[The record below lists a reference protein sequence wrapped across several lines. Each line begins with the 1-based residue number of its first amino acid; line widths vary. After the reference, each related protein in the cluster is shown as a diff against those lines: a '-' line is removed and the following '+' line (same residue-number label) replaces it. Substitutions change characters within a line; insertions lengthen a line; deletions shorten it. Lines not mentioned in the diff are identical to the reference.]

1 MFFFASN
8 FFRAI
13 PQIDESK
20 IQNLKFLALK
30 IPLTMDRRHADVER
44 KMKDLITRAE
54 RSARSSQGGVPMAHL
69 LRRMDHYREL
79 RGRCEA
85 RPGDH
90 QALLAWLDSI
100 ILALGEFGAPM
111 LLDHI
116 VTAML
121 SFRHSCSAVHGK
133 RK

>member
-1 MFFFASN
+1 MATTLGGSGAMPCG
-8 FFRAI
+8 RAV
-13 PQIDESK
+13 
-20 IQNLKFLALK
+20 L
-30 IPLTMDRRHADVER
+30 RRHADVKS
-44 KMKDLITRAE
+44 KMQDLLTRAE
-54 RSARSSQGGVPMAHL
+54 RSERSSQGVPMPHL

-100 ILALGEFGAPM
+100 LLALGEFGAPM